1 MSFQKLNLLN
11 TYLNQEDLNY
21 KQVAT
26 RRETL
31 KEIVNNF
38 NNSYFTL
45 KNSEVNNHQYLDLTY
60 ENSNWLAEQYNNEL
74 LPDIN
79 WDYSILKNAYI
90 IEGKFNENYSIGIYF
105 NKDEKKFFVGRNCTF
120 YVIDN
125 YSYPFR
131 KFFINQLCNELNL
144 SFFDSRNTILISDIQ
159 LSDNFFEDINN
170 QLINQLR
177 TYSEKNQIIENY
189 IDNNQNS
196 KLLNWFDL
204 HGNIFATPQE
214 FNYQGYFF
222 GSDIENISEFNKK
235 YFNLYEDTLDQD
247 LLLFLVHKNIPL
259 ARSFVTRSDF
269 TEEENIFL
277 TKKIIEA
284 FITAFKRYKN
294 DGNATIATYS
304 NFWLLQAYSRALSI
318 VVRERCEKLFGVM
331 PTFAEVDEYRK
342 NLKEELGQHA
352 PIDELISS
360 LQPILKKKVDREN
373 EKILQ
378 NKIDN
383 FNISGPVKFFESIGI
398 KSNFKK
404 QEKLISDAILVLKIS
419 RLILE
424 DRELEIIQKRYF
436 PNEVIDFKHRVTSL
450 ETVGEEYGLTRE
462 RIRQLEEIAKN
473 KIKVFL
479 SMENLNDLKEDFILQ
494 YGQNI
499 IPEDKK
505 LRTGLRKLFKY
516 LNTQHIYF
524 VGQLKDLGENWLL
537 AKLTNLGIESYI
549 SDSYRNYIFGSFEDS
564 NPLVDSTVLTQSID
578 ILELSYRAHNCLL
591 NNGIYN
597 IKLLK
602 DKSLYDLQ
610 NIKNLGETSAQE
622 IHFKLNK
629 LLNPQEEVTDQSIN
643 TESKISDLN
652 FSLRIQNALNAENI
666 TTLDQLLSLTEDDLY
681 NITNLGVTSIQEI
694 LKKINE
700 LGLTLIR

>member
-1 MSFQKLNLLN
+1 MSFQKINLLN
-11 TYLNQEDLNY
+11 TYLNHEDLNY

-31 KEIVNNF
+31 KEITNNL

-45 KNSEVNNHQYLDLTY
+45 KNSEVNNHQFLNLTS
-60 ENSNWLAEQYNNEL
+60 ENSKWLAEQYNNEL
-74 LPDIN
+74 LPDID
-79 WDYSILKNAYI
+79 WDYSILKNGYI
-90 IEGKFNENYSIGIYF
+90 IEGKFNEYYTFGFYF
-105 NKDEKKFFVGRNCTF
+105 NTNDKKFFIGRNCTF
-120 YVIDN
+120 NVIDK

-131 KFFINQLCNELNL
+131 KFFINQLCNEFNL
-144 SFFDSRNTILISDIQ
+144 SFFDSRNSILISDIQ
-159 LSDNFFEDINN
+159 PSDNFFEDINN
-170 QLINQLR
+170 QLIDQLR
-177 TYSEKNQIIENY
+177 RYSEKFQIIENY
-189 IDNNQNS
+189 IVNNQNS

-204 HGNIFATPQE
+204 DGNVFATPQE

-222 GSDIENISEFNKK
+222 GSDIENISEFNRK
-235 YFNLYEDTLDQD
+235 YFNLYEETLDQD
-247 LLLFLVHKNIPL
+247 LLLFIVHKNIPL

-269 TEEENIFL
+269 IEEENILL

-304 NFWLLQAYSRALSI
+304 NFWLLQAYSRTLSI
-318 VVRERCEKLFGVM
+318 IVRERCDKLFGVK
-331 PTFAEVDEYRK
+331 PTFAEVDEYRR

-352 PIDELISS
+352 PIGDLISS
-360 LQPILKKKVDREN
+360 LQPLLEKKIDKKN
-373 EKILQ
+373 EKVLQ

-383 FNISGPVKFFESIGI
+383 FNSSGPVKFFESIGI
-398 KSNFKK
+398 KTDFKK
-404 QEKLISDAILVLKIS
+404 QEKIISDAILVLKIS

-424 DRELEIIQKRYF
+424 DRELEIIHKRYF
-436 PNEVIDFKHRVTSL
+436 PNEVIDFKHKVTSL

-473 KIKVFL
+473 KIQVFI
-479 SMENLNDLKEDFILQ
+479 SMKNLDDFKEEFILQ

-499 IPEDKK
+499 IPEDRN

-524 VGQLKDLGENWLL
+524 TGQLKDLGENWLVN
-537 AKLTNLGIESYI
+537 KLTNLGIESYI
-549 SDSYRNYIFGSFEDS
+549 SDSYRNYIFGSFEVS
-564 NPLVDSTVLTQSID
+564 NPLADSTLLTQSID
-578 ILELSYRAHNCLL
+578 ILELSFRAHNSLL

-602 DKSLYDLQ
+602 DKSLYDLR

-629 LLNPQEEVTDQSIN
+629 LLKPQEEDSNQSVN
-643 TESKISDLN
+643 TESRIIDLN

-666 TTLDQLLSLTEDDLY
+666 TTLDQLLSLTEEDLY
-681 NITNLGVTSIQEI
+681 NITNLGITSIREI

-700 LGLTLIR
+700 LGLTLNR